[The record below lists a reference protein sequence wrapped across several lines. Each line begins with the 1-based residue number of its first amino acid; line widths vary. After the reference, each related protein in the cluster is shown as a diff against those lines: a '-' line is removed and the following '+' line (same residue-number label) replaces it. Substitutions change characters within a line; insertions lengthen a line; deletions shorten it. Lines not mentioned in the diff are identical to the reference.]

1 MSGASELAAAIGA
14 TLELEAEALREVAN
28 NYDVGQVQRVIDAI
42 QACTGKVVTSG
53 CGTSGTAA
61 RKISH
66 TLSCIECPSLFLEP
80 ADAVHGGLGVVQ
92 PGDVVILFTKGGQTE
107 EMTALIEP
115 CQRKGAV
122 VIGVTANP
130 ESDLGRLSDILLEVK
145 VSREPDPF
153 NMLATA
159 SILAAIAVFDA
170 ICIEL
175 MQRRGFSKAQ
185 FALIHPGGAVGK
197 RLTAGE

>member
-1 MSGASELAAAIGA
+1 MADLSTSIDA
-14 TLELEAEALREVAN
+14 TLGQEADALREVAS
-28 NYDVGQVQRVIDAI
+28 NYKIDQVEQVIDAI
-42 QACTGKVVTSG
+42 QACTGKVITSG

-115 CQRKGAV
+115 CQKKSAV
-122 VIGVTANP
+122 VVGVTANATS
-130 ESDLGRLSDILLEVK
+130 ELGRLSDILLEVR

-159 SILAAIAVFDA
+159 SILGVIAIFDA

-175 MQRRGFSKAQ
+175 MQRRGFSKSQ

-197 RLTAGE
+197 QLNACE

>member
-1 MSGASELAAAIGA
+1 VSGMADLSTSIDA
-14 TLELEAEALREVAN
+14 TLGQEADALREVAS
-28 NYDVGQVQRVIDAI
+28 NYKIDQVEQVIDAI
-42 QACTGKVVTSG
+42 QACTGKVITSG

-115 CQRKGAV
+115 CQKKSAV
-122 VIGVTANP
+122 VVGVTANATS
-130 ESDLGRLSDILLEVK
+130 ELGRLSDILLEVR

-159 SILAAIAVFDA
+159 SILGVIAIFDA

-175 MQRRGFSKAQ
+175 MQRRGFSKSQ

-197 RLTAGE
+197 QLNACE